1 MISISMIVLV
11 LWAVMLFALERR
23 FPAAPIPKKG
33 RTRIAVNL
41 TLGALVFAVS
51 PLVQWATARVMTD
64 IQPAISLSAIIGPLA
79 ATLLQFVMLD
89 LWAYCLHRAYHRI
102 PAMWRLHAPHHL
114 DQHLDVTSAVRFH
127 IGEILWSSL
136 LRLIPLFVFGI
147 SLQTNILFGMILTG
161 CALFHH
167 SNVRLPQGF
176 EKALSR
182 VIVTPSIHW
191 VHHHAVQRDTDSNYA
206 AIFSIWDRVFGSSS
220 ATQRVPSM
228 PIGVENAAERPLRA
242 VLTYPVTGR

>member
-1 MISISMIVLV
+1 MIPTSMIALM
-11 LWAVMLFALERR
+11 LWAVMLLALERR
-23 FPAAPIPKKG
+23 FPAVPTPKAAY
-33 RTRIAVNL
+33 TRIAVNM

-64 IQPAISLSAIIGPLA
+64 VHPLLNLSAILGPLA
-79 ATLLQFVMLD
+79 STVVQLVILD
-89 LWAYCLHRAYHRI
+89 LWAYCLHRAYHRV
-102 PAMWRLHAPHHL
+102 PAMWRLHAPHHF

-147 SLQTNILFGMILTG
+147 SLQTNMLFGMILTG

-206 AIFSIWDRVFGSSS
+206 AIFSFWDRIFGSSS

-228 PIGVENAAERPLRA
+228 AIGVEGEGVRTLRTL
-242 VLTYPVTGR
+242 LTYPVTGR